1 VRTPSQR
8 AVVPAACRCP
18 RRLRQRFRCARWPA
32 ARLRTNDPC
41 EQGVA
46 VRISGTAVGL
56 DRQPPARRKSGLFED
71 VPEARP
77 ESCIHSCAGAEIE
90 DAHPLAKTR
99 PRPAGRGLAQRAR
112 ALARSGAQVGLMA
125 KLEPAARHATATLHL
140 IGPDPQASG
149 VIAEHWP
156 RVLGHRGCVLL
167 DLLNTHS
174 AGKGP
179 LDVDP
184 QFIEARALSAWRG

>member
-112 ALARSGAQVGLMA
+112 ALARSGAQVRRSHGQ
-125 KLEPAARHATATLHL
+125 ARTRCSTRNGDATSDWAGPTSIGGHCRTLAESPRPPGMRPL
-140 IGPDPQASG
+140 GSPQ
-149 VIAEHWP
+149 
-156 RVLGHRGCVLL
+156 
-167 DLLNTHS
+167 HS
-174 AGKGP
+174 LRWKGP
-179 LDVDP
+179 P
-184 QFIEARALSAWRG
+184 